1 MLRDDALPRS
11 ALVLE
16 QKMQT
21 SWNKLCIH
29 NNINKYILYAD
40 FKQNN
45 EINCTEL
52 ISLIGSMQTTVL
64 DSWSLSRRR
73 KSTVSSS
80 LGYIVTINRLG
91 LVYDLNDIFTNVY
104 QLKTSMLIYK
114 LSLIFQ
120 NMCWYINTIP
130 YRHINGVD
138 EVATIWNRR
147 REVQTVFINLK
158 GRNGIDFS
166 PKLNHHIKR

>member
-1 MLRDDALPRS
+1 
-11 ALVLE
+11 
-16 QKMQT
+16 
-21 SWNKLCIH
+21 
-29 NNINKYILYAD
+29 
-40 FKQNN
+40 
-45 EINCTEL
+45 
-52 ISLIGSMQTTVL
+52 MQTTVL
-64 DSWSLSRRR
+64 DSWSLSMRR

-80 LGYIVTINRLG
+80 LGYVVTINRLG
-91 LVYDLNDIFTNVY
+91 LVYDLNDVFTNVY